1 MGGGGLGGKR
11 ERRNKGSEMRGGGE
25 KGRENTVVNLT
36 TTYMSPLPFFLSL
49 LSSLPSLSLFPLS
62 LLPTFTVLP
71 RLVLLVGVSTGTR
84 ATPLQLT
91 TYSN

>member
-11 ERRNKGSEMRGGGE
+11 ERRNKGSETRGGGE
-25 KGRENTVVNLT
+25 KGRENTEVNLT
-36 TTYMSPLPFFLSL
+36 TTYMSALPFFLSL
-49 LSSLPSLSLFPLS
+49 LSLSLFSLFPLS

-71 RLVLLVGVSTGTR
+71 RLVLLVGVPTGTR